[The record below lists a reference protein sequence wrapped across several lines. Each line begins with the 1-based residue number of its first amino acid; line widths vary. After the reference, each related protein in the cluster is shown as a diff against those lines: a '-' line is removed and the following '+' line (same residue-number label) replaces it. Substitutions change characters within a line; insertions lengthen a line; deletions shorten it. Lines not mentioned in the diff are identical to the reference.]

1 MIVNR
6 LEISFADDENL
17 LTLGYVEG
25 CADCCT
31 ILDILKTTVPVKW
44 VDFTMC
50 KLYLIK
56 VTLKNTLE
64 RGNE

>member
-56 VTLKNTLE
+56 VTLKKHSGK
-64 RGNE
+64 RK